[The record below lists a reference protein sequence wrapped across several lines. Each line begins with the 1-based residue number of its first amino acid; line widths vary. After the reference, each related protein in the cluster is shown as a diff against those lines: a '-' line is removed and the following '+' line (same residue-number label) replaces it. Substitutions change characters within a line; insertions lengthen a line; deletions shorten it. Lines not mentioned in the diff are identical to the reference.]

1 MIKELKYFLFV
12 LTIFIFF
19 FYIGK
24 YYFSD
29 QNKKNSYRSINKLEK
44 KIDKFSVN
52 LVILKNDTKNIIE
65 YIENDNN
72 KEKKKY
78 YFWELL
84 SNND

>member
-19 FYIGK
+19 FSIGK

-29 QNKKNSYRSINKLEK
+29 QNKKNSHRSINKLEQQ
-44 KIDKFSVN
+44 IDKFTDN

-72 KEKKKY
+72 KDKKKY

>member
-12 LTIFIFF
+12 ITIFIFF
-19 FYIGK
+19 FFIGK

-29 QNKKNSYRSINKLEK
+29 QNKKNSYRSINKLEQ
-44 KIDKFSVN
+44 KIDKFSDN

-65 YIENDNN
+65 YMENDNN

>member
-29 QNKKNSYRSINKLEK
+29 QNKKNSYRSINELEQ
-44 KIDKFSVN
+44 KIDKFNDN
-52 LVILKNDTKNIIE
+52 LVILKNNTKNIIE
-65 YIENDNN
+65 YMENDNN
-72 KEKKKY
+72 KKKKKY

>member
-19 FYIGK
+19 FSIGK

-29 QNKKNSYRSINKLEK
+29 QNKKNSHRSINKLEQQ
-44 KIDKFSVN
+44 IDKFTDN

-65 YIENDNN
+65 YMENDNN

>member
-12 LTIFIFF
+12 ITIFIFF
-19 FYIGK
+19 FFIGK

-29 QNKKNSYRSINKLEK
+29 QNKKNSYRSINKLEQ
-44 KIDKFSVN
+44 KIDKFSDN

-72 KEKKKY
+72 KDKKKY

>member
-29 QNKKNSYRSINKLEK
+29 QNKKNLYRSINKLEK

>member
-1 MIKELKYFLFV
+1 MIRELKYFIFV

-19 FYIGK
+19 FVIGK

-29 QNKKNSYRSINKLEK
+29 QNKKNSYRSINELEQ
-44 KIDKFSVN
+44 KIDKFNDN
-52 LVILKNDTKNIIE
+52 LVILKNNTKNIIE

>member
-1 MIKELKYFLFV
+1 MIRELKYFIFV

-19 FYIGK
+19 FVIGK

-29 QNKKNSYRSINKLEK
+29 QNKKNSYRSINKLEQ
-44 KIDKFSVN
+44 KIDKFSDN
-52 LVILKNDTKNIIE
+52 LVILKNNTKNIIE
-65 YIENDNN
+65 YMENDNN
-72 KEKKKY
+72 KKKKKY

>member
-1 MIKELKYFLFV
+1 MIRELKYFIFV

-19 FYIGK
+19 FVIGK

-29 QNKKNSYRSINKLEK
+29 QNKKNSYRSINELEQ
-44 KIDKFSVN
+44 KIDKFNDN
-52 LVILKNDTKNIIE
+52 LVILKNNTKNIIE
-65 YIENDNN
+65 YMENDNN

>member
-1 MIKELKYFLFV
+1 MIRELKYFIFV

-19 FYIGK
+19 FVIGK

-29 QNKKNSYRSINKLEK
+29 QNKKNSYRSINELEQ
-44 KIDKFSVN
+44 KIDKFNDN
-52 LVILKNDTKNIIE
+52 LVILKNNTKNIIE
-65 YIENDNN
+65 YMENDNN
-72 KEKKKY
+72 KKKKKY